1 MPLNVKKISPLI
13 FGFVIWL
20 LHPSYTFWQRV
31 RLFIWHSDFW
41 FQSFVDFCWK
51 LVAACFPVQKYISRL
66 FCYSAIFPLEIPK
79 VFCIITI
86 TGAVID
92 IIIVVVVI
100 IAFILAENVGLF
112 LLLYFDLSY
121 KDPLCVL
128 SHNYHHDHQHFPGNQ
143 KNVG

>member
-86 TGAVID
+86 TSAAID
-92 IIIVVVVI
+92 IIILVVI
-100 IAFILAENVGLF
+100 VILAEKFRSVLVLIFRPF
-112 LLLYFDLSY
+112 LQRPSLCSFSSLLSWPSSFSR
-121 KDPLCVL
+121 
-128 SHNYHHDHQHFPGNQ
+128 
-143 KNVG
+143 